1 VRNIEVKA
9 HLRDR
14 VAAAEALRGFGAVLD
29 GELRQTDTFFAVPR
43 GRLKLRECGPGTP
56 HLIFYERRDAP
67 TARHSD
73 YWIAPATPALKDVLV
88 RALGVI
94 GVVEKIRT
102 LYVWENV
109 RIHLDAVQ
117 GLGAFIEFEAV
128 LDETHGDA
136 DGHAKIA
143 ALKTALAIPE
153 DDLVSGAYLDLLGG

>member
-1 VRNIEVKA
+1 MRNIEVKA

-14 VAAAEALRGFGAVLD
+14 LAAAEALQRFGAVLE

-56 HLIFYERRDAP
+56 HLIYYERRDAP
-67 TARHSD
+67 TARPSD
-73 YWIAPATPALKDVLV
+73 YWIAPAAPALKDLLA

-94 GVVEKIRT
+94 GVVDKIRT
-102 LYVWENV
+102 LYLWDNV

-117 GLGAFIEFEAV
+117 GLGAFIEIEAV
-128 LDETHGDA
+128 LDDSNGDG
-136 DGHAKIA
+136 DGHAKIGALKA
-143 ALKTALAIPE
+143 ALGIPE